1 MREIPSTAVQI
12 QEGLWQDSITNSFT
26 TYSRLYSSE
35 GYCFYDKTEI
45 VMRFDENG
53 NLYEVPESDILPN
66 ERTYAQYCST
76 PETTAE
82 ELNARFVSVPV
93 DPSYEIVSVSNPT
106 EKA

>member
-12 QEGLWQDSITNSFT
+12 QEGLYQDLIVGRYTSYSI
-26 TYSRLYSSE
+26 LYSSE
-35 GYCFYDKTEI
+35 GYCFYDKTEVI
-45 VMRFDENG
+45 YREDENG
-53 NLYEVPESDILPN
+53 QLYEVPENEVLPN
-66 ERTYAQYCST
+66 ERTYAQWCST

-106 EKA
+106 VTE